1 LFGELIM
8 NTVASEVGLLM
19 LSLLSQVAAA
29 QSAVHEVLE
38 KKALV
43 FGALLESE
51 ALDRTFGFE
60 VSE

>member
-1 LFGELIM
+1 
-8 NTVASEVGLLM
+8 
-19 LSLLSQVAAA
+19 
-29 QSAVHEVLE
+29 VLE

-51 ALDRTFGFE
+51 ALVRTFGFE

>member
-1 LFGELIM
+1 M
-8 NTVASEVGLLM
+8 NTVASEFGVLM

-51 ALDRTFGFE
+51 ALVRTFGFE